1 MACDFCNCLFLGC
14 YDNCCDVPFIIN
26 NNPILATQTGTYT
39 IQYIQ
44 EGSNAMV
51 AAIDFTIGDE
61 IKFPFSWFNFTGEVK
76 FQLILPDN
84 SVYEFNTY
92 DCFSFQKVVTST
104 PSTSTSV
111 TCNNVT
117 VGEICTICDLLEA
130 LNIESQL
137 LLEIRDINQTYLD
150 TPLSELGKETTLQAI
165 LTAIGGFGGAYA
177 LESTLQLVLTQLGNL
192 GLDSTLQSILS
203 ALGTGLAQETT
214 LQTVAKETTLQ
225 SVLTQL
231 TTLNGTDFAT
241 ETTLQAVETAI
252 NNLPAGGGDATAANQ
267 VLEIAQL
274 TSLNA
279 KDFSTETTLQSVL
292 AALLLSGQELT
303 LQAILSALGPLAT
316 ELTLGQVL
324 TELQNQITLLTSI
337 DGNVSS
343 LIPYVTLLNSIDT
356 YLSSIN
362 SNINMPIADIENT
375 LQTINTSIGTSNGSL
390 AGIALN
396 TQIISSQL
404 AEPTTSLIT
413 QITPITA
420 LNNGS
425 ESLISA
431 FSDRKLLIIANNTNR
446 TIYVAYGVTANTTTD
461 YSFTIESNSFEK
473 VEIGANLDL
482 SFSIVQPTATGTIN
496 VTELN

>member
-44 EGSNAMV
+44 EGSNTMV
-51 AAIDFTIGDE
+51 AAIDFTIGDA
-61 IKFPFSWFNFTGEVK
+61 ITFPFSWFNFTGEVK

-165 LTAIGGFGGAYA
+165 LTALGGFGGAYA

-192 GLDSTLQSILS
+192 GLDSTLQSILT
-203 ALGTGLAQETT
+203 ALGTGLAQ
-214 LQTVAKETTLQ
+214 
-225 SVLTQL
+225 
-231 TTLNGTDFAT
+231 
-241 ETTLQAVETAI
+241 
-252 NNLPAGGGDATAANQ
+252 
-267 VLEIAQL
+267 
-274 TSLNA
+274 
-279 KDFSTETTLQSVL
+279 ETTLQSVL
-292 AALLLSGQELT
+292 AALLLSGQEIT
-303 LQAILSALGPLAT
+303 LQSILTALGALAT
-316 ELTLGQVL
+316 EFTLGQVL
-324 TELQNQITLLTSI
+324 TELQSVNTNLGVISNDLNTTIYNLLVSTLTS
-337 DGNVSS
+337 VQQSE
-343 LIPYVTLLNSIDT
+343 V
-356 YLSSIN
+356 YLSSIGSLASESTLQN
-362 SNINMPIADIENT
+362 FNNYIQNFIDVQLSTRASEATSQLILAQLDIPLSLLQADIQNV
-375 LQTINTSIGTSNGSL
+375 NTSIATSNASL
-390 AGIALN
+390 ATIN
-396 TQIISSQL
+396 NDVSNISIKL

-413 QITPITA
+413 PITPTTA
-420 LNNGS
+420 LNSGS
-425 ESLISA
+425 ETLVLGA
-431 FSDRKLLIIANNTNR
+431 ANKKLVVIANNTNR
-446 TIYVAYGVTANTTTD
+446 TIYVAFGATANTSNN
-461 YSFTIESNSFEK
+461 YSFRILANTFEK

-482 SFSIVQPTATGTIN
+482 SYSIVQPTATGTIN

>member
-44 EGSNAMV
+44 EGSNTMV
-51 AAIDFTIGDE
+51 AAIDFTIGDA
-61 IKFPFSWFNFTGEVK
+61 ITFPFSWFNFTGEVK

-165 LTAIGGFGGAYA
+165 LTALGGFGGAYA

-192 GLDSTLQSILS
+192 GLDSTLQSILT
-203 ALGTGLAQETT
+203 ALGTGLAQ
-214 LQTVAKETTLQ
+214 
-225 SVLTQL
+225 
-231 TTLNGTDFAT
+231 
-241 ETTLQAVETAI
+241 
-252 NNLPAGGGDATAANQ
+252 
-267 VLEIAQL
+267 
-274 TSLNA
+274 
-279 KDFSTETTLQSVL
+279 ETTLQSVL
-292 AALLLSGQELT
+292 AALLLSGQEIT
-303 LQAILSALGPLAT
+303 LQAILTALGPLAT
-316 ELTLGQVL
+316 EITLSQVL
-324 TELQNQITLLTSI
+324 TELQSANSI
-337 DGNVSS
+337 LSGISNDLNTTIYTVLANILSS
-343 LIPYVTLLNSIDT
+343 NTNSEILLNNISYNVATEPTLQNFNNYIQNFIDVQ
-356 YLSSIN
+356 LSTRASEATSQLILAQLDIPL
-362 SNINMPIADIENT
+362 SLLQADIQNV
-375 LQTINTSIGTSNGSL
+375 NTSIATSNASL
-390 AGIALN
+390 ATINNNVSNIAIKL
-396 TQIISSQL
+396 S
-404 AEPTTSLIT
+404 EPTTSLIT
-413 QITPITA
+413 PITPTTG

-425 ESLISA
+425 EALIA
-431 FSDRKLLIIANNTNR
+431 ANARKGLLITNNTNR
-446 TIYVAYGVTANTTTD
+446 TIYVAYGASANTTNS
-461 YSFTIESNSFEK
+461 YSFRILSNTFEK
-473 VEIGANLDL
+473 VEIGANLDF
-482 SFSIVQPTATGTIN
+482 SFSIVQNTSTGTIN